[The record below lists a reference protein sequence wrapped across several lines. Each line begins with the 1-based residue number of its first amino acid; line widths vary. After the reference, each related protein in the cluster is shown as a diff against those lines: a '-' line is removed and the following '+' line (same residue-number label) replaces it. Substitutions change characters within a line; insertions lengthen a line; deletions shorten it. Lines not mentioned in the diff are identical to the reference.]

1 MIHKQR
7 KSQQKISKKY
17 IYLQKKSQEIIDD
30 LRLIKNKLMEYQ
42 KIIYLLE
49 NTPNQLSKLRTKKL
63 IEVNDDSNGT
73 HETNSQINFKT
84 KVLNSS
90 LCDYTDAYILVKGT
104 ITIIRGPESATCVS
118 KRLGNQ
124 NKGVILTNC
133 APFTT

>member
-7 KSQQKISKKY
+7 KSQQKISKKH

-42 KIIYLLE
+42 KIIYLLK

-84 KVLNSS
+84 KVLN
-90 LCDYTDAYILVKGT
+90 
-104 ITIIRGPESATCVS
+104 
-118 KRLGNQ
+118 
-124 NKGVILTNC
+124 
-133 APFTT
+133 

>member
-1 MIHKQR
+1 
-7 KSQQKISKKY
+7 
-17 IYLQKKSQEIIDD
+17 
-30 LRLIKNKLMEYQ
+30 MEYQ

-84 KVLNSS
+84 EVLNSS

-104 ITIIRGPESATCVS
+104 ITNIRGPESATFVS